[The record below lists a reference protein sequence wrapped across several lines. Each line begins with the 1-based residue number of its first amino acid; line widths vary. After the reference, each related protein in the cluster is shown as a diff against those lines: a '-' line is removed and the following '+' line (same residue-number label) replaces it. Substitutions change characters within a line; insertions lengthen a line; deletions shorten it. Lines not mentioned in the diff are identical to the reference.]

1 MNENEKVVAQPESG
15 NDKEA
20 YLAAMRQLEQE
31 KKDAKKAKKK
41 KRRKKVLIAF
51 LVIIIGFIAFMVISP
66 SIFAGDSIGNIK
78 DYINNPEGRTS
89 SLEYVVNEY
98 IGYDFHSEEK
108 EMKNLFKLGKQA
120 IEAEDYATGA
130 YLLKH
135 CIAFSEEYKEKIS
148 NDIGDA
154 DKILLKGARAAVK
167 AEDYGVAAGIY
178 AAYKGSENI
187 KNEYN
192 EACYQLAISYIADKK
207 YADASVSLNMLGD
220 YKYTKQLKL
229 WLDVEKCKDFNDP
242 SKARSELVSRLK
254 DPSSY
259 QEISTL
265 CSVLPRVVEDKKDGI
280 YVKMVNFVTIEYSAT
295 NSFGGRITDSYH
307 WDSGDFSVKIK
318 VEGLSKS
325 EVQSVIKLKQKDIIE
340 KAKNYK

>member
-31 KKDAKKAKKK
+31 NKDAKKAKKK

-154 DKILLKGARAAVK
+154 DEILLKGARAALK
-167 AEDYGVAAGIY
+167 AEDYGVAAEIY

-192 EACYQLAISYIADKK
+192 EACYQLAINYIADKK
-207 YADASVSLNMLGD
+207 YADASVALRMLGD
-220 YKYTKQLKL
+220 YKYSKQLKL
-229 WLDVEKCKDFNDP
+229 WLDVEDYKDFNDP
-242 SKARSELVSRLK
+242 SKARSELKARLK

-259 QEISTL
+259 QETSAT
-265 CSVLPRVVEDKKDGI
+265 CWVSPMVREDKTNGV
-280 YVKMVNFVTIEYSAT
+280 YVKIVNYVSIKYSAT
-295 NSFGGRITDSYH
+295 NSFGGRISDSYY
-307 WDSGDFSVKIK
+307 WNSGDVSVKVK

-325 EVQSVIKLKQKDIIE
+325 EAESVIKLKQKDIIE

>member
-1 MNENEKVVAQPESG
+1 MNENEVKISAEEK
-15 NDKEA
+15 DKEA
-20 YLAAMRQLEQE
+20 YLEAMRQLEQE

-66 SIFAGDSIGNIK
+66 SIFASDSIGNIK
-78 DYINNPEGRTS
+78 DYINNPEGRTV

-135 CIAFSEEYKEKIS
+135 CIVFSDEYKEKIS
-148 NDIGDA
+148 KDIGDA
-154 DKILLKGARAAVK
+154 DEILLKGARAASK
-167 AEDYGVAAGIY
+167 AQDYGVAAGIY
-178 AAYKGSENI
+178 AAYKGSENV

-192 EACYQLAISYIADKK
+192 EACYQLAITYIADKK
-207 YADASVSLNMLGD
+207 YTDASVSLRMLGD
-220 YKYTKQLKL
+220 YKYSKQLIL
-229 WLDVEKCKDFNDP
+229 WLAVEQDKDFNDP
-242 SKARSELVSRLK
+242 SKARSELKSRLK

-259 QEISTL
+259 QEVSAT
-265 CSVLPRVVEDKKDGI
+265 CWVSPMVREDKENGL
-280 YVKMVNFVTIEYSAT
+280 YVKMVNYVSIKYSAT
-295 NSFGGRITDSYH
+295 NSFGGRITDSYY
-307 WDSGDFSVKIK
+307 WNNDNYAAKIK

-325 EVQSVIKLKQKDIIE
+325 EAESVIKLKQKDIIE